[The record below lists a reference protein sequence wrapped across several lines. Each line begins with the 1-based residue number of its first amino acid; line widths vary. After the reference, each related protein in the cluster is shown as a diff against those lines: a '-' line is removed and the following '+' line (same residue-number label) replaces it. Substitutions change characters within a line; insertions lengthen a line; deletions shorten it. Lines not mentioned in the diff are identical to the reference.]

1 MSGTQEKNKLS
12 GEDMLQINLIWR
24 AFDENEV
31 SLEKCEPDWIAFII
45 KGLGYPYYQKD
56 QTLKSCS

>member
-31 SLEKCEPDWIAFII
+31 SLEKCEPD
-45 KGLGYPYYQKD
+45 
-56 QTLKSCS
+56 